1 LSTAEPLVSAV
12 IPTFRRPE
20 LVLRAVF
27 SALAQTLEAI
37 EVIVVV
43 DGGDDAT
50 VESLGRIDDDRLRI
64 VVPGR
69 HLGNAGAR
77 NAGIAEARSRWIAFL
92 DDDDLWMPGK
102 LAAQLRTAERSSNRH
117 PIVSCCMIG
126 RNELRDFRWPRRFP
140 RPGEVPSEY
149 LFTRSTP
156 FAGDAAVQTST
167 LFAGRELLQLVPFAP
182 AVRRYVDLDWLLR
195 VSAVDGVGLE
205 FVAER
210 EPLSV
215 WNMEEQARARISNRA
230 DGAYA
235 VAWARERR
243 GLFTPRSYAA
253 FLLTL
258 ASATAA
264 RGGDWSLFLPILAEA
279 WRHGRP
285 NLPELV
291 THAANFVLPERL
303 KHTAAAGFELVRGCG
318 RRAEARVR

>member
-1 LSTAEPLVSAV
+1 MCAV
-12 IPTFRRPE
+12 R
-20 LVLRAVF
+20 
-27 SALAQTLEAI
+27 SALGQTLEAI

-43 DGGDDAT
+43 DGRDDAT
-50 VESLGRIDDDRLRI
+50 VQSLRRIDDDRLRI
-64 VVPGR
+64 VVPDR
-69 HLGNAGAR
+69 RLGNAGAR
-77 NAGIAEARSRWIAFL
+77 NAGIAQARSRWIAFL

-102 LAAQLRTAERSSNRH
+102 LAAQLRTAECSGNRH

-126 RNELRDFRWPRRFP
+126 RNELQEFRWPRRFP
-140 RPGEVPSEY
+140 RPGEVLSEY

-156 FAGDAAVQTST
+156 FAGGGTVQTST
-167 LFAGRELLQLVPFAP
+167 IFAGRDLLQQVSFAP

-195 VSAVDGVGLE
+195 VSVVKGVGLE

-215 WNMEEQARARISNRA
+215 WNMEEQTRSRISNRA

-279 WRHGRP
+279 CRHGRP
-285 NLPELV
+285 NVPELA
-291 THAANFVLPERL
+291 THVANFMLPHRL
-303 KHTAAAGFELVRGCG
+303 KHAAAAWFELTRDGA